1 MKSNCFPGHK
11 LKVGDYVIC
20 RKTPAGYPADL
31 IEGKRY
37 TIIKTQNYNFK
48 INNGRWY
55 DFTYFIPDVL
65 TNERKDKL
73 KRLLK

>member
-1 MKSNCFPGHK
+1 MKSNICFPDHR
-11 LKVGDYVIC
+11 LKVGDCVI
-20 RKTPAGYPADL
+20 D
-31 IEGKRY
+31 
-37 TIIKTQNYNFK
+37 
-48 INNGRWY
+48 NGRWY